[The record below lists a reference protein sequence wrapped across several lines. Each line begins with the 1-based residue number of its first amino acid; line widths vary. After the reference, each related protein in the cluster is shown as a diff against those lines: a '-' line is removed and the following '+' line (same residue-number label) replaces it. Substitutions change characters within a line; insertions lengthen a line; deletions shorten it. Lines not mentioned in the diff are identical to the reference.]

1 MASLTAVRDGLK
13 ARIETITGVT
23 GYARA
28 VGEVNVP
35 AVVVTPG
42 QIVFDD
48 AMQRGSDLLTFTLVL
63 LVTLGD
69 SDLAQQQLD
78 EYLAGSG
85 DRSIKAAVEG
95 DQTLGGVADWTDV
108 KGVQAYGLI
117 EYAGRQYVG
126 ARFPVEVNV
135 DGT

>member
-1 MASLTAVRDGLK
+1 MASLTAVRNGLK
-13 ARIETITGVT
+13 ERAETISRVT
-23 GYARA
+23 GYARP

-35 AVVVTPG
+35 AVVVMPG

-48 AMQRGSDLLTFTLVL
+48 TMERGSDLLSFTLVL
-63 LVTLGD
+63 LVADSD

-78 EYLAGSG
+78 DYLAGSG
-85 DRSIKAAVEG
+85 DKSLKAAIEG
-95 DQTLGGVADWTDV
+95 DQTLGGVADWTVV

-117 EYAGRQYVG
+117 EYSGRQYVG
-126 ARFPVEVNV
+126 ARLPVEVNV